1 YRQILQFLAG
11 EINEDEAFEQTIV
24 RTRRFARK
32 QLMWYR
38 KDDRIFWVD
47 ALSPHAVGDVLAR
60 LEETMTSW

>member
-1 YRQILQFLAG
+1 
-11 EINEDEAFEQTIV
+11 EQTIV